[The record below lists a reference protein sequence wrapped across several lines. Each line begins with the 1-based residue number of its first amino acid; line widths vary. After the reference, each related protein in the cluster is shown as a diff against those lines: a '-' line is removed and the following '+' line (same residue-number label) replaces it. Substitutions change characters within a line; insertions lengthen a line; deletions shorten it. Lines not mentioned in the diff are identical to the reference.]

1 MSTMVDDPRLVLQ
14 RGGWTG
20 LMRLGLRR
28 LRQGELGPL
37 PVIVGL
43 VLIAAVFQVQ
53 NPNYLTALNLTNL
66 LQQIVPVGVLAVGVV
81 PVLLLG
87 EIDLSIG
94 PASGFCG
101 GVLAVLSVNH
111 GVPGPLAVLA
121 ALATGALV
129 GLCIGLFR
137 TVLQVP
143 SFIVSL
149 AGFIGL
155 QGALLYVL
163 GTSGTINLNDDFIL
177 ALMNRLLPVWLGWVA
192 GLAFVGAYGLDGLWN
207 RRRRARAGLLIPP
220 ISLFLVRLGVIAV
233 PVLAVVALMSTDRG
247 RGVIPV
253 AGVPLGVV
261 ILVGFVVIFDLICG
275 RTIFGRH
282 LYATGG
288 NAEAAKRA
296 GINVDRIRLV
306 VFVLSST
313 LAACGGVLA
322 ASRLFAVNQGSGG
335 GNFTLDAIACAV
347 IGGTSLFGG
356 RGSVWSALL
365 GALVIGSIAN
375 GMDLL
380 ALPSSVKYMIEGGV
394 LLVAVTIDAVSRRGR
409 QAAGRV

>member
-20 LMRLGLRR
+20 LLRLGLRR

-53 NPNYLTALNLTNL
+53 NQNYLTPLNLTNL

-111 GVPGPLAVLA
+111 GVPGPIAVLA

-137 TVLQVP
+137 TRLQVP

-149 AGFIGL
+149 AWFIGL

-163 GTSGTINLNDDFIL
+163 GTSGTINLNDDFIV

-192 GLAFVGAYGLDGLWN
+192 GLAFVGAYWLGGLWN
-207 RRRRARAGLLIPP
+207 RRRRAKAGLLVPP
-220 ISLFLVRLGVIAV
+220 ISLFVVRLAVIAA

-247 RGVIPV
+247 RGLIPV

-261 ILVGFVVIFDLICG
+261 ILLGLVVIFDVICG

-296 GINVDRIRLV
+296 GIHVDRVRLV

-394 LLVAVTIDAVSRRGR
+394 LLIAVTIDAVSRRGR

>member
-220 ISLFLVRLGVIAV
+220 ISLFLVRLAVIAV

>member
-1 MSTMVDDPRLVLQ
+1 MVDDPRLVLE

-20 LMRLGLRR
+20 LVRLGLRR

-43 VLIAAVFQVQ
+43 VLIAAVFQSQ
-53 NPNYLTALNLTNL
+53 NQNYLSALNLTNL
-66 LQQIVPVGVLAVGVV
+66 LLQIVPVGVLAVGVV

-94 PASGFCG
+94 PLSGLCG

-121 ALATGALV
+121 ALVTGALA

-137 TVLQVP
+137 TKLQVP

-149 AGFIGL
+149 AGFIGF
-155 QGALLYVL
+155 QGALLSVL
-163 GTSGTINLNDDFIL
+163 GPRGTINLGDSFIL
-177 ALMNRLLPVWLGWVA
+177 TLMNHLLPVWLGWVV
-192 GLAFVGAYGLDGLWN
+192 GLAFVGAYGAGGLWN
-207 RRRRARAGLLIPP
+207 RRRRARAGLLVPP
-220 ISLFLVRLGVIAV
+220 VSQFVLRLAVIAV

-247 RGVIPV
+247 RGLIPV

-261 ILVGFVVIFDLICG
+261 ILLGLVVIFDILCG

-288 NAEAAKRA
+288 NAEAATRA
-296 GINVDRIRLV
+296 GINVDRVRLV

-322 ASRLFAVNQGSGG
+322 VSRLFAVNQGSGG

-356 RGSVWSALL
+356 RGTVWSALL

-380 ALPSSVKYMIEGGV
+380 ALPSSVKFMIEGGV
-394 LLVAVTIDAVSRRGR
+394 LLIAVTIDAVSRRGR

>member
-1 MSTMVDDPRLVLQ
+1 
-14 RGGWTG
+14 
-20 LMRLGLRR
+20 
-28 LRQGELGPL
+28 
-37 PVIVGL
+37 
-43 VLIAAVFQVQ
+43 
-53 NPNYLTALNLTNL
+53 
-66 LQQIVPVGVLAVGVV
+66 
-81 PVLLLG
+81 
-87 EIDLSIG
+87 
-94 PASGFCG
+94 
-101 GVLAVLSVNH
+101 
-111 GVPGPLAVLA
+111 VLA

-129 GLCIGLFR
+129 GLSIGLIR
-137 TVLQVP
+137 TKLGVP

-149 AGFIGL
+149 AGFIGF
-155 QGALLYVL
+155 QGALLYEL
-163 GTSGTINLNDDFIL
+163 GTSGTINLNDNFIV

-192 GLAFVGAYGLDGLWN
+192 GLAFVGAYGLGALWN
-207 RRRRARAGLLIPP
+207 RQRRVKAGLLVPQ
-220 ISLFLVRLGVIAV
+220 ISLYVLRMAVIAV
-233 PVLAVVALMSTDRG
+233 PALAVVALMSTDRSH
-247 RGVIPV
+247 GVIPV

-261 ILVGFVVIFDLICG
+261 ILMGFVVIFDVICG
-275 RTIFGRH
+275 RTVFGRH

-296 GINVDRIRLV
+296 GINVDRVRLV

-322 ASRLFAVNQGSGG
+322 ASRLYAVNQSSGG

-380 ALPSSVKYMIEGGV
+380 ALPSSVKFMIEGGV
-394 LLVAVTIDAVSRRGR
+394 LLIAVTIDAVSRRGR

>member
-1 MSTMVDDPRLVLQ
+1 
-14 RGGWTG
+14 
-20 LMRLGLRR
+20 
-28 LRQGELGPL
+28 
-37 PVIVGL
+37 
-43 VLIAAVFQVQ
+43 
-53 NPNYLTALNLTNL
+53 
-66 LQQIVPVGVLAVGVV
+66 VLAVGVV

-94 PASGFCG
+94 PVSGFCG

-121 ALATGALV
+121 ALVTGALV
-129 GLCIGLFR
+129 GLCIGLVVTKLR
-137 TVLQVP
+137 VP
-143 SFIVSL
+143 SFIVTL
-149 AGFIGL
+149 AGFIGF
-155 QGALLYVL
+155 QGGLLYVL
-163 GTSGTINLNDDFIL
+163 GSSGTINLNDNFIL

-192 GLAFVGAYGLDGLWN
+192 GLVFVGAYALGGLWN
-207 RRRRARAGLLIPP
+207 RRRRTKAGLLVPQRT
-220 ISLFLVRLGVIAV
+220 LFVVRLAVMAV
-233 PVLAVVALMSTDRG
+233 PVLAVVALMSTSRG
-247 RGVIPV
+247 QGVMPV

-261 ILVGFVVIFDLICG
+261 ILVGLVVIFDIICG
-275 RTIFGRH
+275 RTLFGRY

-296 GINVDRIRLV
+296 GINVDRVRLV

-313 LAACGGVLA
+313 LAAFGGVLA

-380 ALPSSVKYMIEGGV
+380 ALQSSVKLIIEGGV
-394 LLVAVTIDAVSRRGR
+394 LLVAVTVDAVSRRGR

>member
-1 MSTMVDDPRLVLQ
+1 MSTMVDDPRLALE
-14 RGGWTG
+14 RGGWAG
-20 LMRLGLRR
+20 LVRLGLRR
-28 LRQGELGPL
+28 LRQGELGPV

-43 VLIAAVFQVQ
+43 VVIAAVFQLQ

-94 PASGFCG
+94 PLSGFCG

-111 GVPGPLAVLA
+111 GVPGPVAVLA
-121 ALATGALV
+121 ALAVGAVV
-129 GLCIGLFR
+129 GLCIGLIR
-137 TVLQVP
+137 TKLQVP

-149 AGFIGL
+149 AGFIGF

-163 GTSGTINLNDDFIL
+163 GTSGTINLNDSFIL
-177 ALMNRLLPVWLGWVA
+177 ALMNRLLPVWLGWVV
-192 GLAFVGAYGLDGLWN
+192 GLAFVAAYALGGLWN
-207 RRRRARAGLLIPP
+207 RRRRLRAGLLVPP
-220 ISLFLVRLGVIAV
+220 ISLFAVRQAVIAL
-233 PVLAVVALMSTDRG
+233 PVLAVVGLMSTNRG

-253 AGVPLGVV
+253 SGVPLGVV
-261 ILVGFVVIFDLICG
+261 ILLGLVVLFDVICG
-275 RTIFGRH
+275 RTTFGRH

-296 GINVDRIRLV
+296 GIPVDRIRVV

-380 ALPSSVKYMIEGGV
+380 ALPSSVKFMIEGGV

>member
-1 MSTMVDDPRLVLQ
+1 VSTMVDDPRLVLE

-20 LMRLGLRR
+20 LLRLGLRR
-28 LRQGELGPL
+28 LRQGELGPV

-53 NPNYLTALNLTNL
+53 NQNYLTALNLTNL

-94 PASGFCG
+94 PVSGFCG

-111 GVPGPLAVLA
+111 GVPGPVAVLA
-121 ALATGALV
+121 ALLAGALV
-129 GLCIGLFR
+129 GLGIGLFR
-137 TVLQVP
+137 TKLQVP

-149 AGFIGL
+149 AGFIGF

-163 GTSGTINLNDDFIL
+163 GTSGTINLSDSFIL

-192 GLAFVGAYGLDGLWN
+192 GAVFVGASALGGLWN
-207 RRRRARAGLLIPP
+207 RRRRARAGLLVPP
-220 ISLFLVRLGVIAV
+220 LSLFAVRLVVVAV

-253 AGVPLGVV
+253 TGVPLGVV
-261 ILVGFVVIFDLICG
+261 ILMGFVVIFDIICG
-275 RTIFGRH
+275 RTIFGRQ

-296 GINVDRIRLV
+296 GIDVDRVRLV

>member
-14 RGGWTG
+14 GGGWTG

>member
-20 LMRLGLRR
+20 LLRLGLRR

-43 VLIAAVFQVQ
+43 VLIAAVFQSQ
-53 NPNYLTALNLTNL
+53 NQNYLTALNLTNL

-94 PASGFCG
+94 PLSGLCG

-121 ALATGALV
+121 ALVTGALA

-137 TVLQVP
+137 TKLQVP

-149 AGFIGL
+149 AGFIAF

-163 GTSGTINLNDDFIL
+163 GLSGTINLNDSFIL
-177 ALMNRLLPVWLGWVA
+177 TLMNRLLPMWLGWIV
-192 GLAFVGAYGLDGLWN
+192 GLAFVGAYGVGGLWN
-207 RRRRARAGLLIPP
+207 RRRRVKAGLLVPP
-220 ISLFLVRLGVIAV
+220 ISLFVLRLAVIAV

-247 RGVIPV
+247 RGLIPV

-261 ILVGFVVIFDLICG
+261 ILLGLVVIFDIICG
-275 RTIFGRH
+275 RTLFGRY

-288 NAEAAKRA
+288 NAEAATRA
-296 GINVDRIRLV
+296 GINVDRVRLV

-322 ASRLFAVNQGSGG
+322 ASRLFAVNQSSGG

-380 ALPSSVKYMIEGGV
+380 ALPSSVKFMIEGGV
-394 LLVAVTIDAVSRRGR
+394 LLIAVTIDAVSRRGR

>member
-1 MSTMVDDPRLVLQ
+1 MVDDPRLVLQ
-14 RGGWTG
+14 RGGWAG
-20 LMRLGLRR
+20 LARLGVRR
-28 LRQGELGPL
+28 LRQGELGAL

-43 VLIAAVFQVQ
+43 VVIAAVFQAQ
-53 NPNYLTALNLTNL
+53 NHNYLTALNLTNL
-66 LQQIVPVGVLAVGVV
+66 LLQIVPLGVLAVGVV

-111 GVPGPLAVLA
+111 GVSGPLAVLA
-121 ALATGALV
+121 ALATGALI

-137 TVLQVP
+137 TKLQVP

-149 AGFIGL
+149 GWFMAL

-163 GTSGTINLNDDFIL
+163 GTSGTINLNDSFIL
-177 ALMNRLLPVWLGWVA
+177 SLMNRLLPVWLGWVA
-192 GLAFVGAYGLDGLWN
+192 GLAFVGAYALGGMWN
-207 RRRRARAGLLIPP
+207 RRRRVSAGLLVPP
-220 ISLFLVRLGVIAV
+220 ISNFVLRLAVIAV
-233 PVLAVVALMSTDRG
+233 PVLAAVALMSTDRSS
-247 RGVIPV
+247 GVIPIS
-253 AGVPLGVV
+253 GVPLGVV
-261 ILVGFVVIFDLICG
+261 ILIGFVVLFDVICG
-275 RTIFGRH
+275 RTLFGRY
-282 LYATGG
+282 LYSTGG
-288 NAEAAKRA
+288 NAEAATRA
-296 GINVDRIRLV
+296 GINVDRVRLV
-306 VFVLSST
+306 VFTLSST

-322 ASRLFAVNQGSGG
+322 ASRLYAVNQGSGG

-380 ALPSSVKYMIEGGV
+380 ALSSSVKFMIEGGV

>member
-14 RGGWTG
+14 QGGWRG
-20 LMRLGLRR
+20 LLRLGLRR
-28 LRQGELGPL
+28 LRQGELGPM

-43 VLIAAVFQVQ
+43 VVIAAVFQTQ
-53 NPNYLTALNLTNL
+53 DQNYLTALNLTNL

-94 PASGFCG
+94 PVSGFCG

-121 ALATGALV
+121 ALVTGALV

-137 TVLQVP
+137 TKLGVP

-149 AGFIGL
+149 AGFIFF

-163 GTSGTINLNDDFIL
+163 GTSGTINLNDNFIVG
-177 ALMNRLLPVWLGWVA
+177 LMNRLLPVWLGWVA
-192 GLAFVGAYGLDGLWN
+192 GLAFVGAYALGGWWN
-207 RRRRARAGLLIPP
+207 RRRRVRAGLLVPQLT
-220 ISLFLVRLGVIAV
+220 LFVVRLAVIAV
-233 PVLAVVALMSTDRG
+233 PLLAVVALMSTSRG
-247 RGVIPV
+247 QGVIPV

-261 ILVGFVVIFDLICG
+261 ILVSLVVIFDIICG
-275 RTIFGRH
+275 RTLFGRH

-296 GINVDRIRLV
+296 GINVDRVRLV

-322 ASRLFAVNQGSGG
+322 ASRLYAVNQSSGG

-356 RGSVWSALL
+356 RGGIFGTLI
-365 GALVIGSIAN
+365 GALIIAVVGN
-375 GMDLL
+375 GM
-380 ALPSSVKYMIEGGV
+380 V
-394 LLVAVTIDAVSRRGR
+394 LLNVNPFWTQAVKGAIILIAVLPDSLRRKTWY
-409 QAAGRV
+409 A